1 MILLSPGGAGV
12 ERHAAPSDRLAV
24 ASADGIWFLR
34 RAADGDFS
42 LERKEFAG
50 TFVSALARTRDG
62 ALIAATHGFG
72 LARSEDEGK
81 TWRWI
86 NRGLSQFDVW
96 VVKALEIGGREVLLA
111 GGMPAHLF
119 ISENGGA
126 EWRELPALRAVPSL
140 PAWFFPPPPHLG
152 HVKDI
157 VVRGGSTLFVAI
169 EVGALLRS
177 EDEGASF
184 SEIAVFPEI
193 SDRDIHRVLLHKA
206 RPARFIVATGWGLRV
221 SEDDGAT
228 WLTLEPAGINYPDAL
243 VCHPDDPDLVFVAG
257 SPGYPPNWFAI
268 NRSRSRIARSRDGG
282 KTWERLRTG
291 LPSGGRPTF
300 GAMTL
305 AAWPGGYAVYA
316 GDTDG
321 QIFESRDGGESW
333 EIIFETG
340 PVSKGEHYRGLAK
353 GRAPMTDLDELV
365 FGGPGA
371 HRVAT
376 TKA

>member
-1 MILLSPGGAGV
+1 MILLSPGGAGI
-12 ERHAAPSDRLAV
+12 ERHTAPPDRLAV
-24 ASADGIWFLR
+24 ASTDGVWFLC
-34 RAADGDFS
+34 RAADGDWA
-42 LERKEFAG
+42 LDHKEFAG
-50 TFVSALARTRDG
+50 TFVSALARARDG

-72 LARSEDEGK
+72 LSRSDDEGK
-81 TWRWI
+81 SWRWI
-86 NRGLSQFDVW
+86 NAGLSQFDVW

-119 ISENGGA
+119 VSDDGGA
-126 EWRELPALRAVPSL
+126 HWRELPALRAAPSL
-140 PAWFFPPPPHLG
+140 PSWFFPPPPHLG

-157 VVRGGSTLFVAI
+157 VVRDGRTMFIGI

-177 EDEGASF
+177 DDEGNTFA
-184 SEIAVFPEI
+184 EIAVFPDVT
-193 SDRDIHRVLLHKA
+193 DRDIHRILLHPA
-206 RPARFIVATGWGLRV
+206 RPDRFIIATGWGLRI
-221 SEDDGAT
+221 SEDAGKT
-228 WLTLEPAGINYPDAL
+228 WNTLEPAGINYPDGL
-243 VCHPDDPDLVFVAG
+243 VAHPDDPDLIFVAG

-282 KTWERLRTG
+282 KTWQRLLTG
-291 LPSGGRPTF
+291 LPSGGRPAF

-340 PVSKGEHYRGLAK
+340 AVSKGEHYRGLAK
-353 GRAPMTDLDELV
+353 GRPPMVDLDELV

>member
-12 ERHAAPSDRLAV
+12 ERHAAPSDRLAI
-24 ASADGIWFLR
+24 ATADGIWFLR
-34 RAADGDFS
+34 RGADGDFS
-42 LERKEFAG
+42 LDDKAFPG
-50 TFVSALARTRDG
+50 TFVSALARTADG

-72 LARSEDEGK
+72 LSRSDDEGK

-86 NRGLSQFDVW
+86 NRGLSQFDLW
-96 VVKALEIGGREVLLA
+96 VVKALALGGRKILLA

-119 ISENGGA
+119 LSENGGA
-126 EWRELPALRAVPSL
+126 EWRELPALRTVPSL
-140 PAWFFPPPPHLG
+140 SSWFFPPPPHLG
-152 HVKDI
+152 HVKDL
-157 VVRGGSTLFVAI
+157 VARDGALFVGI

-177 EDEGASF
+177 EDFGATF
-184 SEIAVFPEI
+184 SEIPVFPEI
-193 SDRDIHRVLLHKA
+193 TDRDIHRILLHPL
-206 RPARFIVATGWGLRV
+206 RPARFVVATGWGLRI

-228 WLTLEPAGINYPDAL
+228 WHTLEPAGINYPDGL
-243 VCHPDDPDLVFVAG
+243 VAHPDDPDLLFVSG

-282 KTWERLRTG
+282 KTWQRLRTG
-291 LPSGGRPTF
+291 LPSGGRPAF
-300 GAMTL
+300 GALTL
-305 AAWPGGYAVYA
+305 AAWPGGYALYA

-321 QIFESRDGGESW
+321 QIFESRDEGESW

-353 GRAPMTDLDELV
+353 GRPPMTDLDELV
-365 FGGPGA
+365 FGDPGA